1 MVDGV
6 IFDLDGTLWDS
17 TEVVAKAYQRAAS
30 EYNLNVQITG
40 DRLKQLFGKPI
51 NEIMETLFP
60 DVDQDKLNELENR
73 CIKYQEEELRKTP
86 GKLYPDLE
94 FTLKELSSQYP
105 LFIVSNC
112 QAGYIETFF
121 DTTNLFKYF
130 KDHTCPG
137 DTGKLKG
144 ENILLIAEKHKL
156 KNPIYVGDTVGDADA
171 CDFAG
176 IPFVYASYGFG
187 DVKEYDHRINGL
199 KELTFSP
206 FFSVF

>member
-1 MVDGV
+1 MVDGI

-17 TEVVAKAYQRAAS
+17 TEVAARAYQRAVDECNISA
-30 EYNLNVQITG
+30 QITG
-40 DRLKQLFGKPI
+40 QKLKKLFGKPM
-51 NEIMETLFP
+51 NEVMETLFP
-60 DVDQDKLNELENR
+60 GVGKDKLKVLER
-73 CIKYQEEELRKTP
+73 LCFQYEEEELRKTP

-94 FTLKELSSQYP
+94 VTLKELSSHYP

-156 KNPIYVGDTVGDADA
+156 KNPIYIGDTVGDADA

-176 IPFVYASYGFG
+176 IPFVFASYGFG